1 MANTKV
7 TLQNFQL
14 ENLDNLP
21 ASTTNPAIGNILCD
35 GQATVTDSFDTI
47 NTNTTLTSIF
57 NRNSVTFLND
67 LNNNV
72 VDFDN
77 SNDVINGQGGNDTH

>member
-1 MANTKV
+1 VANTKV

-35 GQATVTDSFDTI
+35 GQAIVTDSFDTI